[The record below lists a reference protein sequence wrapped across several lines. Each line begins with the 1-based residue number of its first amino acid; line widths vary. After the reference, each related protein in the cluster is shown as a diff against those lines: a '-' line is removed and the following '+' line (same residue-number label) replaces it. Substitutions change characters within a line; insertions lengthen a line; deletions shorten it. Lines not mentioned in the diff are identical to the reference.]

1 MATTGLP
8 CVHKINS
15 LQGMALSLDLVHLHW
30 RIDTLSL
37 NPGDDSHNDINDQ
50 FAKFLSELQSKYQ
63 VWPLSKKELCTAMIT
78 KFLNQSDILF
88 EPVIQRPR
96 GRPPKA
102 KKKRGVTSTIRDPSR
117 FEYVESSQAQDPSSS
132 SNGFQKTNAV
142 VTCEG
147 DQLHSS
153 GKRRN

>member
-1 MATTGLP
+1 MCTGHFMATMGLP

-15 LQGMALSLDLVHLHW
+15 LQGMALSLDLVHPHW

-37 NPGDDSHNDINDQ
+37 NPGDDSHNDIDDQ
-50 FAKFLSELQSKYQ
+50 FAKLLSELQSKYQ

-78 KFLNQSDILF
+78 KFLNQSDIFF

-102 KKKRGVTSTIRDPSR
+102 KKKRGVTSTTRDPSR

-132 SNGFQKTNAV
+132 SNGVIDLNSYPN
-142 VTCEG
+142 
-147 DQLHSS
+147 L
-153 GKRRN
+153 